1 MTQAAQVN
9 TSRAR
14 RKWLFT
20 GLVLV
25 VGSLT
30 VTAGFWQL
38 QRADDKR
45 ALLASLV
52 PTGLVTTYEGLAS
65 FDGKQSMRLEIAV
78 DDVSPDR
85 VFLENRIVDG
95 RAGYEVFVRAQIN
108 QIGLLVNAGW
118 VPAERTR
125 AELPTIVFDNLSVLR
140 GLWVPLTEGYMS
152 GQAATEVLPG
162 GRRVQSLRDVDFGDV
177 RPGVVLA
184 EGWLPITAKGPAPS
198 VGVMTHIGYAV
209 QWFAM
214 TAAVIVAWI
223 WWMRTWGR
231 RA

>member
-1 MTQAAQVN
+1 M
-9 TSRAR
+9 
-14 RKWLFT
+14 
-20 GLVLV
+20 
-25 VGSLT
+25 
-30 VTAGFWQL
+30 
-38 QRADDKR
+38 
-45 ALLASLV
+45 
-52 PTGLVTTYEGLAS
+52 
-65 FDGKQSMRLEIAV
+65 
-78 DDVSPDR
+78 
-85 VFLENRIVDG
+85 
-95 RAGYEVFVRAQIN
+95 
-108 QIGLLVNAGW
+108 
-118 VPAERTR
+118 PAERTR

-184 EGWLPITAKGPAPS
+184 EGWLPITAKGPAPR